1 MAAVLR
7 VADDKQRYTLTDCGT
22 QIAFKNKIS
31 LRINFEGDSA
41 LFNPYHVMAV
51 NLAKHPH
58 VKYDLA
64 KKHIDFVVSEQ
75 GQKIIVE
82 FKKGDQQLFYP
93 DAMETK

>member
-1 MAAVLR
+1 MAIIYALFFVFFAQIFHKIRAQLIVLG
-7 VADDKQRYTLTDCGT
+7 LT
-22 QIAFKNKIS
+22 
-31 LRINFEGDSA
+31 INFEGDSA
-41 LFNPYHVMAV
+41 LFNPYHVIAV

-75 GQKIIVE
+75 GQKIIAE
-82 FKKGDQQLFYP
+82 FKKGGQQLFYP